1 MTIGAAQGAEATL
14 SITPSRSIFNSAV
27 STLDFSA
34 YGNDLALWNLGS
46 LWTFKS
52 TGGPL

>member
-14 SITPSRSIFNSAV
+14 SITPSYSIFNSAV
-27 STLDFSA
+27 STLDA
-34 YGNDLALWNLGS
+34 YGTDLALWNLGS
-46 LWTFKS
+46 LLTFKS